1 MSPTTNSPILG
12 MVMDVLLGLSLMTN
26 DKIDIPY
33 KKAMNLLSINPL
45 FIGKINK
52 KIKHG
57 RQRNYI
63 NISSK
68 Y

>member
-1 MSPTTNSPILG
+1 
-12 MVMDVLLGLSLMTN
+12 MDVLLGLSLMTN

-45 FIGKINK
+45 FVEKLIK

-57 RQRNYI
+57 ERNYI